1 MYRIGLFGTV
11 LVPYLRPRYHS
22 ERPRVPYPA
31 PATVTAATVAVCLST
46 VRYGTGTS
54 SVTVAAL
61 VLAIGSVELWFMFSN
76 VVVYWEEYWLSSLV
90 SSHEGDDGW

>member
-61 VLAIGSVELWFMFSN
+61 TTLPEYLGWFPESEVMLN
-76 VVVYWEEYWLSSLV
+76 GGCE
-90 SSHEGDDGW
+90 